1 MRHVFFGV
9 RGARGDL
16 GQRACN
22 GQQVLYSMAHLAC
35 EQLVG
40 FLSLLALG
48 DIEEDAEHNPISDVS
63 IISLA
68 SSRNPSDGAAR
79 QNSKINLVRP
89 YNGPSSRKSGPY
101 AFQVGR

>member
-1 MRHVFFGV
+1 
-9 RGARGDL
+9 
-16 GQRACN
+16 
-22 GQQVLYSMAHLAC
+22 MAHLAC

-68 SSRNPSDGAAR
+68 SSRNPSNGAAG

-101 AFQVGR
+101 AFQVGRVDVLRQDLESDFRSEEHTSELQSLTNL